1 MFKPIAIGML
11 LVTGVSAG
19 AAFAGN
25 QTNPQ
30 YDAPWSHAY
39 SNYMSSDWSS
49 VVDEPKL
56 PQDLSNPCAGNH
68 AQCAQFADWT
78 QVKGRRHGPL
88 PAPEVD
94 PAGAMGALTILAALL
109 AMLRGRRTDQ
119 KPV

>member
-11 LVTGVSAG
+11 LVTAVSAG

-25 QTNPQ
+25 QTEPQ
-30 YDAPWSHAY
+30 RDAPWSHAY
-39 SNYMSSDWSS
+39 GDYMSSDWKS

-56 PQDLSNPCAGNH
+56 PQDLSNPCAGNR

-78 QVKGRRHGPL
+78 QVKEGRHKPL

-94 PAGAMGALTILAALL
+94 AAGAMGALTILAALL
-109 AMLRGRRTDQ
+109 AMLRGRRADQ
-119 KPV
+119 KGV